1 MRAFRARPSE
11 GYRKLS
17 QDKAAENIAG
27 NAGILVEEYKQVTR
41 ILGIRSGS
49 RPCLSYADHT
59 RGVQKSGGVEG
70 LGDDHK
76 PRPEG
81 YQGAVSRGETGWIH
95 R

>member
-49 RPCLSYADHT
+49 RPRLGYADDA
-59 RGVQKSGGVEG
+59 RGVQESGGAEG

-76 PRPEG
+76 P
-81 YQGAVSRGETGWIH
+81 
-95 R
+95 

>member
-49 RPCLSYADHT
+49 RPRLGHANDA
-59 RGVQKSGGVEG
+59 RGIQESRGAEG
-70 LGDDHK
+70 LGDDDK
-76 PRPEG
+76 P
-81 YQGAVSRGETGWIH
+81 
-95 R
+95 